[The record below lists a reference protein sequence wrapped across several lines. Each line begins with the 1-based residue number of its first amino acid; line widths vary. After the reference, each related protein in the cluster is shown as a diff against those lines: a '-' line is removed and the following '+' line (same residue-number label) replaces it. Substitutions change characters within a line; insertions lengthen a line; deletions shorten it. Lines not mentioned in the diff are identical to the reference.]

1 MKKNYPVL
9 LLLLLLFG
17 TQRLFAQFNKGT
29 SLCQDVYVWD
39 FKDQD
44 NKSSKLLK
52 AMADDVESA
61 LTQCTECVVLE
72 RRNFAKMSQ
81 QVTNEQEIEKIS
93 SEIKNAFGTKAAK
106 VVVLGDLVNDEAA
119 VDLELKLRFQSLI
132 NKQILLTKS
141 IFLPR
146 NIAFQNAMERK
157 RLIQEFIFREI
168 LNIQVVPKVLPPKIE
183 NVPAQGTV
191 IAWGVGSLVGVV
203 GTGVSWIV
211 ASKTNGDWDTYW
223 ATNSYDTQKLYGS
236 KNSQYKAQSTLAFVS
251 ATVAVGCGIAW
262 FVTKGKRDNAINQ
275 QMPTPTRFSQI
286 KPFPR
291 FEKRTTVETEW
302 LVGPQVGLVVHF

>member
-1 MKKNYPVL
+1 MKKNYSILVL
-9 LLLLLLFG
+9 LLLLSVAQTLL
-17 TQRLFAQFNKGT
+17 AQPNNKGT
-29 SLCQDVYVWD
+29 ALCQDVYVWD

-44 NKSSKLLK
+44 NRSSKLLK

-106 VVVLGDLVNDEAA
+106 VVVLGNLQNDEAT
-119 VDLELKLRFQSLI
+119 VDLELQLRFQSLI

-157 RLIQEFIFREI
+157 QLIQAFIFKEI

-183 NVPAQGTV
+183 NVPAKGTV
-191 IAWGVGSLVGVV
+191 IALGVGSLVGVV

-211 ASKTNGDWDTYW
+211 ANKTKTDWDAYW
-223 ATNSYDTQKLYGS
+223 TTNSTDTQKLYGG
-236 KNSQYKAQSTLAFVS
+236 KNGQYKTQSTLAFVS
-251 ATVAVGCGIAW
+251 GVVAVGCGVGW
-262 FVTKGKRDNAINQ
+262 FLTKRKRDSVTHQ
-275 QMPTPTRFSQI
+275 PMSTHTSQVN
-286 KPFPR
+286 PFPKL
-291 FEKRTTVETEW
+291 EKRATIETDW
-302 LVGPQVGLVVHF
+302 LVGPQVGLVVRF